1 MDSDIAYENF
11 DLFIGYG
18 PQEGIYR
25 AKVQRS
31 PAGNANIDF
40 VLPFSQEEVANI
52 LWEGMGASRNYGSQ
66 QASGERP
73 DVEALGRSLFAAVF
87 DGAVGLKLAEN
98 QAIAE
103 KSKTGLR
110 IRIQIDP
117 CLPALADLPWEY
129 LATPRGDFL
138 ARSSLTPLVRYLEV
152 GCGEALTP
160 VRPPLHVLAVL
171 SNPKDVTRL
180 EVDKEWQR
188 LREVTSPLEER
199 GLLRLKQLENP
210 TPARLR
216 KALRGQVNVLH
227 FVGHGF
233 FDDSLELGGLIFE
246 DENGGSKVVTAKELA
261 ELLQDSRT
269 LRLVFLNACEGAV
282 SGRSDSFAGVAQGLV
297 QRCVPAVLAMQFPI
311 SDPAAIALS
320 REFYSAL
327 ADGYPIDAALSE
339 ARKAV
344 MEAGGPLEWGTPVL
358 FSRSDDNRLI
368 EMPTGD
374 ARPVI
379 ERQPWEPETILIE
392 GGTFLMGSDHGEGI
406 PEHETPQR
414 EVFLPDYR
422 IGRYPVMNCE
432 YEVFLREAKRSAN
445 PEMRWDGNSPFRGEE
460 RHPVTGVTWCDAMAY
475 CQWLRDKTGRHY
487 TLPCEAYWEKAARG
501 VDGRLYPWGD
511 WEADRCNQ
519 GQWESAPVD
528 KYPPQSTFGCF
539 DMVGNA
545 PEWTST
551 LWGQSPLE
559 PDPRYR
565 YPWQGDGRDDLRAN
579 SQIRRVVRGG
589 AAADPPDKLRCAS
602 RTSAL
607 PLQPGPFGKRHG
619 FRVMIALEPTGQSV
633 PFCGSE

>member
-216 KALRGQVNVLH
+216 KALRSPVHVLH

-233 FDDSLELGGLIFE
+233 FDDSLELGGLVFE
-246 DENGGSKVVTAKELA
+246 DENGGPKVVTAKEMA

-327 ADGYPIDAALSE
+327 ADGYPMDAALSE

-368 EMPTGD
+368 EMPAGD
-374 ARPVI
+374 ARPII
-379 ERQPWEPETILIE
+379 ERQAWEPETILIE
-392 GGTFLMGSDHGEGI
+392 GGTFMMGSQPGEGI
-406 PEHETPQR
+406 PEHETPQH
-414 EVFLPDYR
+414 EVYLPDYR
-422 IGRYPVMNCE
+422 IGRYPVTNRE
-432 YEVFLREAKRSAN
+432 YGEFVRREKNTPDQPRDADWFNREPPAD
-445 PEMRWDGNSPFRGEE
+445 RLD
-460 RHPVTGVTWCDAMAY
+460 HPVTGVSWHDAVRY
-475 CQWLRDKTGRHY
+475 CRWLSEVTGRRY
-487 TLPCEAYWEKAARG
+487 RLPSEAEWEKAASWGREMQTG
-501 VDGRLYPWGD
+501 EQEDGQTKRQFPWPGGWDGQRCNVASNGTTPVSAHPDGASAYGVEDLMGNVQEWTRSLWQPYPYRPEGGREIVDGASLPTG
-511 WEADRCNQ
+511 
-519 GQWESAPVD
+519 AP
-528 KYPPQSTFGCF
+528 
-539 DMVGNA
+539 MA
-545 PEWTST
+545 H
-551 LWGQSPLE
+551 
-559 PDPRYR
+559 
-565 YPWQGDGRDDLRAN
+565 
-579 SQIRRVVRGG
+579 RGG
-589 AAADPPDKLRCAS
+589 SFKSKPDEVRCSARGNYVPES
-602 RTSAL
+602 RPTW
-607 PLQPGPFGKRHG
+607 RG
-619 FRVMIALEPTGQSV
+619 FRVAVEVKQDG
-633 PFCGSE
+633 